1 MKVAALP
8 HPTLAASAPHSGLAL
23 QRGFGIIPE
32 IPTYAVFLIIC
43 QALFLGHLGHFVYQL
58 SQHLYKM
65 GSFILILQTREQ
77 VQGG

>member
-1 MKVAALP
+1 MLP
-8 HPTLAASAPHSGLAL
+8 THGIWKIIIEASIY
-23 QRGFGIIPE
+23 GI
-32 IPTYAVFLIIC
+32 LIIC